1 MLAHFLI
8 QNYLFIIGLTILCA
22 LPVVIAATLVFTFSS
37 GKQPWNKKTYRVV
50 GALQAL
56 IAILFAALL
65 VINYLLIHT
74 LDHWFALAIPA
85 VFGAL
90 AYHNLRQAHRF

>member
-8 QNYLFIIGLTILCA
+8 QNYLFIIGLAILCA

-37 GKQPWNKKTYRVV
+37 GKQPWNKKTYKVV

-56 IAILFAALL
+56 TAILFAALL
-65 VINYLLIHT
+65 AVNYLLIHT
-74 LDHWFALAIPA
+74 LEYWFVFLIPA

-90 AYHNLRQAHRF
+90 AYNNLRQAKKS